1 MTEKRHNK
9 EAVRTKG
16 LTIEP
21 PPKESGPES
30 LYRVIYVI
38 DINAEHVRQAA
49 ERAHEI
55 MQDPESM
62 RPVLH
67 ILDTQGHAVDVDLS
81 DESTDDR

>member
-1 MTEKRHNK
+1 MTQKMPNK
-9 EAVRTKG
+9 EAVRAKG

-30 LYRVIYVI
+30 LYRVVYVI
-38 DINAEHVRQAA
+38 DICAENVRQAA
-49 ERAHEI
+49 ERTHEI

-81 DESTDDR
+81 DGSTDDS